1 MPLPTGLTISS
12 LNHLAMS
19 SPIFIIVFLNGSVIC
34 LRIAPAIPPR
44 LIPSLPL
51 APNIIFLKVSVVD
64 TRPIPA
70 PNTAFPRRP
79 KGPKKKVP
87 SIAAPIFG
95 NAFLIAAFLS
105 LFKRPVLSPKKKSLT
120 LLLFLMIDAPAPI
133 IAPPRGPNGVINPP
147 IAPVIPYFFISGAY
161 FSKISITRLETRPPV
176 RLSFPSLSLTTSPNM
191 YFWNFS
197 LLESV

>member
-1 MPLPTGLTISS
+1 MGTIPLPTGFTISS
-12 LNHLAMS
+12 LNHLVIS
-19 SPIFIIVFLNGSVIC
+19 SPILFILRLNGSVIC

-44 LIPSLPL
+44 LTPSLPL
-51 APNIIFLKVSVVD
+51 GPSIIFLKVSVVD

-70 PNTAFPRRP
+70 PNTALPRRP

-87 SIAAPIFG
+87 NIAAPIFG

-105 LFKRPVLSPKKKSLT
+105 LFNNPTLSPKKKSLT

-161 FSKISITRLETRPPV
+161 LAKVSITLLEINPPCLDSLP
-176 RLSFPSLSLTTSPNM
+176 LSSLTTLPNI
-191 YFWNFS
+191 
-197 LLESV
+197 